1 LPEKILVVEDNKQ
14 NMRLIEMILNSK
26 SYNLLM
32 AEDGEAALDLAVR
45 EHPDLIIMDIQ
56 LPKISGYDIIKKLRE
71 MPEFSNTPII
81 ALTAY
86 AMEGDR
92 EKFIEAGCDAYLSKP
107 IDTRELP
114 KVIAAMLV
122 GRENSI
128 QNQVSETGQIRH
140 AKG

>member
-1 LPEKILVVEDNKQ
+1 MKEKILIVEDNKQ
-14 NMRLIEMILNSK
+14 NMRLIEMILRSR

-45 EHPDLIIMDIQ
+45 ERPDLIIMDIQ
-56 LPKISGYDIIKKLRE
+56 LPKISGYDIIKKLRK
-71 MPEFSNTPII
+71 MPEFINTPII

-86 AMEGDR
+86 AMGGDK

-114 KVIAAMLV
+114 EVIAAMLG

-128 QNQVSETGQIRH
+128 QNVF
-140 AKG
+140 